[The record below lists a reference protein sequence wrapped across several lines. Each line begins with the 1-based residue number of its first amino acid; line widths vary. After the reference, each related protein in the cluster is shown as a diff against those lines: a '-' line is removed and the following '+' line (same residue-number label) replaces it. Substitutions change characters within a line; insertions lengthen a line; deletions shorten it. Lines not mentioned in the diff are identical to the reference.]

1 MGLGSGV
8 AMSCGVGLRHGSDL
22 VLLWLWYRP
31 GATAWIRPLAWEPPY
46 AADLE
51 KKQTNQP
58 KKKKKKKPTKKREHI
73 HPCLVPDLRG
83 KHAVF
88 HH

>member
-46 AADLE
+46 AVGQE
-51 KKQTNQP
+51 G
-58 KKKKKKKPTKKREHI
+58 KRRGGKEREGKGKFANSCSRSFLHFMLFSEH
-73 HPCLVPDLRG
+73 
-83 KHAVF
+83 
-88 HH
+88 